1 MRKAAAHR
9 REDHVAVAVADLS
22 PGEEVE
28 VAVLEG
34 GEPLRVQVLEPIPL
48 GHKVALKD
56 IAEGEVVREYG
67 EPIGRAIRS
76 IRRGAHVHTHNLRS
90 LRWDFGG
97 GR

>member
-9 REDHVAVAVADLS
+9 REDHVAVAVADLN

-34 GEPLRVQVLEPIPL
+34 GEPLLIRVLEPIPL
-48 GHKVALKD
+48 GHKLALRP
-56 IAEGEVVREYG
+56 IREGEVVREYG
-67 EPIGRAIRS
+67 EAIGRALQTIPA
-76 IRRGAHVHTHNLRS
+76 GAHVHTHNLRS

-97 GR
+97 EQ

>member
-1 MRKAAAHR
+1 VRKAAAHKR
-9 REDHVAVAVADLS
+9 GDDVAVAVVDLS

-34 GEPLRVQVLEPIPL
+34 GEPLRIRVAEPIPL
-48 GHKVALKD
+48 GHKLALRP
-56 IAEGEVVREYG
+56 IGEGEVVREYG
-67 EPIGRAIRS
+67 EPIGRALQPIPA
-76 IRRGAHVHTHNLRS
+76 GAHVHTHNLRS